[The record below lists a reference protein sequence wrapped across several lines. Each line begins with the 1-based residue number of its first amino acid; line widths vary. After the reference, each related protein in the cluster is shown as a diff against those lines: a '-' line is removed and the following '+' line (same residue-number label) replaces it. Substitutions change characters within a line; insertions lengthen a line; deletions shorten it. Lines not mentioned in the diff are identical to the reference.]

1 MITIRIC
8 LSTVLLTYRR
18 FYHQL
23 QVNKT
28 LSTKIFISKNS
39 EVADTDEASASSK
52 EELIRGLNDDL
63 TREYKAIIQY
73 MVFSSALKSVEYG
86 DIADQLKLHASEELA
101 HTPEV
106 AREID
111 SS

>member
-1 MITIRIC
+1 MSNNSTI
-8 LSTVLLTYRR
+8 
-18 FYHQL
+18 
-23 QVNKT
+23 
-28 LSTKIFISKNS
+28 
-39 EVADTDEASASSK
+39 ADADEASASSK

-86 DIADQLKLHASEELA
+86 DIADQLKVHASEELA

>member
-1 MITIRIC
+1 
-8 LSTVLLTYRR
+8 
-18 FYHQL
+18 
-23 QVNKT
+23 
-28 LSTKIFISKNS
+28 
-39 EVADTDEASASSK
+39 
-52 EELIRGLNDDL
+52 
-63 TREYKAIIQY
+63 

-86 DIADQLKLHASEELA
+86 DIADQLKVHASEELA